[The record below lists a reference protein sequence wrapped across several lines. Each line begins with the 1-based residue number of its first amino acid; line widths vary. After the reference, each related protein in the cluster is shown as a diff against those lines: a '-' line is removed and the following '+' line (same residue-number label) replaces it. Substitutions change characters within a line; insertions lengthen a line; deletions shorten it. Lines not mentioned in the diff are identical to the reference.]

1 MACIHC
7 VLVQGYLLYTLIVP
21 ALLGRHLA
29 IGLGLASRGGRGGG
43 RGGVVLRKC
52 SGWFLCGMRTWETP
66 NTSKQILILV
76 QEIYCC

>member
-43 RGGVVLRKC
+43 GGCCTKEMLGLVSMWYEDL
-52 SGWFLCGMRTWETP
+52 G
-66 NTSKQILILV
+66 NTQR
-76 QEIYCC
+76 Q